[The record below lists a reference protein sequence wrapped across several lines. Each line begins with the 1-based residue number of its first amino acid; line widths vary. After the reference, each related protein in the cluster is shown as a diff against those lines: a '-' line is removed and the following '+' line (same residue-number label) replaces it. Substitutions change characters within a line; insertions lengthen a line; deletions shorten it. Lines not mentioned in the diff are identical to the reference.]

1 MKAIFSSLPLP
12 QFDTV
17 YALLRITTGFLMLL
31 HGWEVFDP
39 TLMAEYGKWLND
51 LHFPAPQFMAW
62 LGKGTELV
70 AGACLMLGLA
80 VAVFAGNTIVSR
92 LTRPPFDTAQ

>member
-51 LHFPAPQFMAW
+51 LHFPAPQFMAPATSSVPFPSQAMNW
-62 LGKGTELV
+62 GAGK
-70 AGACLMLGLA
+70 
-80 VAVFAGNTIVSR
+80 
-92 LTRPPFDTAQ
+92 